1 MTIRSKFRALIGKT
15 SPFSMEFVVSRGNG
29 SYLFDEENKPYL
41 DLISGIGVSL
51 LGHGHPN
58 VIQAIHDQANLYLH
72 TMVYGEHVQSP
83 QVRLADLLVSQ
94 LPPSLNSVFFQ
105 TTGAEAIEGAIKLAK
120 KYTGRPQVISFK
132 QAYHGSTYGALSLM
146 SDDSKTHPYIPILPG
161 IKHLNFN
168 DIISLQ
174 QIDEHTAAVVMEVI
188 QAEAGIIL
196 PVSGFIEAV
205 RDRCN
210 STGTLLILD
219 EIQTALGRTGSLFAF
234 SSYQIVPDIL
244 VLGKSLGGGLPL
256 SAFIA
261 DTRIM
266 YTLADDPPLT
276 HMTTFG
282 GHPLSCAAGLACL
295 ETILNSNLIEESV
308 IKANLF
314 ESLLDKNQI
323 KTLRRPRGFWMAL
336 DLGDATRVQQVIQT
350 AIGRGLLM
358 DWFLFNDQSIRI
370 APPLNILEEEI
381 QFAAHM
387 INQSLNTFNHL

>member
-168 DIISLQ
+168 DIDSLQ

-196 PVSGFIEAV
+196 PESGFIEAV

>member
-196 PVSGFIEAV
+196 PESGFIEAV

>member
-1 MTIRSKFRALIGKT
+1 
-15 SPFSMEFVVSRGNG
+15 MEFVVSRGNG

>member
-168 DIISLQ
+168 DIDSLQ